1 MEYIIYFLIGSI
13 FFKIAYTD
21 YKEHAIYDRDTLV
34 AFLLVGTYQFMISN
48 FLDSIIFAVI
58 GLLIGFAIFLAA
70 YQFYGFEA
78 FGLGDVFLLGVLGL
92 LFASNFLNYLALSLM
107 ISGFVVMFL
116 IPFMGYEKVC
126 KLEIPMAPLLL
137 AWVPVYI
144 LAGKPSIIL
153 LLQKFL

>member
-1 MEYIIYFLIGSI
+1 MEYILYFLIGSI

-34 AFLLVGTYQFMISN
+34 ALLLVGTYQFIVSN
-48 FLDSIIFAVI
+48 LLDSIIFAVI
-58 GLLIGFAIFLAA
+58 GLMIGFVIFLVA
-70 YQFYGFEA
+70 YQVYGFEA
-78 FGLGDVFLLGVLGL
+78 FGMGDVFLLGVLGL
-92 LFASNFLNYLALSLM
+92 LFSSSFLNYLALSLM
-107 ISGFVVMFL
+107 ISGLVVTFL

-126 KLEIPMAPLLL
+126 KLEIPLAPLLL
-137 AWVPVYI
+137 AWVPIYI